1 MEDYDK
7 NEEPSYLNYW
17 NVSNLYRWAMSQKL
31 PVDDFKWVENIFHIH
46 LKEKSDGRYFLE
58 VAVQYPKKLHNLHND
73 LPFLPERMKIQVF
86 HGNCLRIFLVKTNM
100 LYT

>member
-1 MEDYDK
+1 MG
-7 NEEPSYLNYW
+7 
-17 NVSNLYRWAMSQKL
+17 NVTKVACRRFQVGWKYT
-31 PVDDFKWVENIFHIH
+31 HIH
-46 LKEKSDGRYFLE
+46 LKEKNDGGYFLE

-100 LYT
+100 LYTWKN